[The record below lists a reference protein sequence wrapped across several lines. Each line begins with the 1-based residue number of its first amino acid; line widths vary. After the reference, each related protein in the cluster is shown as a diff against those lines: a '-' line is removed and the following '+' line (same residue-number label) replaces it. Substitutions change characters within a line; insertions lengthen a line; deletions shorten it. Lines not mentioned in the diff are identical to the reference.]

1 MCCENKCGGDLKNK
15 HASFSVFTCYW
26 TLVFYFGR
34 RPIGYCGHLGFSES
48 GSVEGDVQ
56 FNIRYCQIGFPRGEK
71 SNLNG
76 QMCQMLGSVGTK

>member
-1 MCCENKCGGDLKNK
+1 MKINVEGILKISMLHLVCLPVIGHLYFTLGG
-15 HASFSVFTCYW
+15 V
-26 TLVFYFGR
+26 
-34 RPIGYCGHLGFSES
+34 PIGYCGHLGFSES